1 MTPIRPLPGHEIDAE
16 LEFHFTEAVESL
28 VAQGWPPDRARLEAE
43 RRFGDPRRHRHT
55 LARIDRADLRRKGR
69 RMILGTIWQSLRHA
83 AKSLRQAPGVTVA
96 VVLMLALGIGANA
109 TMFDIVDRLLL
120 RAPEHVAD
128 ADRLRLV
135 YADRPALTQT
145 EFARSLTYP
154 DIDDLRHLP
163 ALESVSAFTPPR
175 LMTLGAGADASRIRV
190 QFAEASFFPALG
202 VRPALGRFHRAD
214 EDRPGAPPT
223 IVLGESFWKAA
234 LGGDRRVVG
243 QTLQLGASAYE
254 VIGIAP
260 AGFTGADLRPTDAW
274 VPLRTATTLESGSG
288 AFGSRTW
295 WWAST
300 LIRLRPGVSDE
311 TADAQ
316 MTAAHVSARRED
328 ERRGGEAYL
337 SKGPARLYGVS
348 LVTARR
354 PDPSKTASVS
364 LWLAGVSAI
373 VLLIACAN
381 VANLLLT
388 RGIQMRHELAV
399 RAALG
404 ARRGRLMM
412 LVLAEAVLLATAGA
426 VAAFVVA
433 RWSGALAQAFLPE
446 IDFRSP
452 GTGIRLLLFNLG
464 AAALTVLA
472 AGLLPAWQASRA
484 SASEA
489 MDAARRGSSS
499 RRSPLRSALMVAQT
513 ALSVLLLVGA
523 GLFVRSLYRAVHADV
538 GFDAQHVLEARIEA
552 LPGLHAARRDALF
565 REALT
570 RVSALP
576 GVQRAALSME
586 ATTAFGGYSGPGGI
600 STPGGAIIDDLPDG
614 GPFLYMGSEGF
625 FETLGVPVV
634 RGRSFRAEDYV
645 KGAELVGMVSE
656 TFANTVWPGRDP
668 IGQCFTMGAQYAGR
682 IPPQPCQRVVGVFRD
697 FARTGLSDKG
707 TISVAVAQRTIPR
720 SPQALVARITGP
732 PDAAASAI
740 RQAVA
745 GLSRDVR
752 FVQVETMS
760 ARVDELL
767 DPWKLGATMF
777 LAFGGLALIVAA
789 VGLYSLLAFGVAQR
803 RRELAIRAV
812 LGAQR
817 RDLLAQV
824 LRQAAVFLAVGL
836 ATGTVAALAAGR
848 LVEHLLFDVR
858 AADPVVYAL
867 VAVTLGIAGG
877 LAAIVPAARA
887 MNVSAATALK
897 ES

>member
-1 MTPIRPLPGHEIDAE
+1 MTPTRPLPGHEIDAE
-16 LEFHFTEAVESL
+16 LEFHFTEAIESL
-28 VAQGWPPDRARLEAE
+28 VAQGWSPDRARLEAE
-43 RRFGDPRRHRHT
+43 RRFGDRRRHQHT
-55 LARIDRADLRRKGR
+55 LARIDRADFRRKAR
-69 RMILGTIWQSLRHA
+69 RMILGTMWQSLRHA
-83 AKSLRQAPGVTVA
+83 ARGLRRTPGVTVA

-120 RAPEHVAD
+120 RAPDHVVD
-128 ADRLRLV
+128 AGRLRLV
-135 YADRPALTQT
+135 YADRPTLSQT
-145 EFARSLTYP
+145 AFARNLTYP
-154 DIDDLRHLP
+154 DIDDLRNLP
-163 ALESVSAFTPPR
+163 ALESVSAFTQPR
-175 LMTLGAGADASRIRV
+175 QMTLGVGAEARQIRV

-202 VRPALGRFHRAD
+202 VRPAVGRFYRAD
-214 EDRPGAPPT
+214 EDRPGATPT
-223 IVLGESFWKAA
+223 IVLGESFWKAE
-234 LGGDRRVVG
+234 LGGDLRIVG
-243 QTLQLGASAYE
+243 QALELGTATYE

-274 VPLRTATTLESGSG
+274 VPLRTATTLENGKN
-288 AFGSRTW
+288 AFETRTW

-311 TADAQ
+311 AADAQ
-316 MTAAHVSARRED
+316 MTTAHVSARREV

-337 SKGPARLYGVS
+337 SKGPARLYCVS

-373 VLLIACAN
+373 VLLIACGN

-404 ARRGRLMM
+404 APRGRLMM
-412 LVLAEAVLLATAGA
+412 LVLAEAVLLATAGG

-433 RWSGALAQAFLPE
+433 RWTGALAQSFLPD
-446 IDFRSP
+446 IDFGSS
-452 GTGIRLLLFNLG
+452 GAGIRVLLFNLG
-464 AAALTVLA
+464 TAAVTILA
-472 AGLLPAWQASRA
+472 AGLLPARQASRA

-489 MDAARRGSSS
+489 MDAASRGGSS

-513 ALSVLLLVGA
+513 ALSVVLLVGA

-538 GFDAQHVLEARIEA
+538 GFDAQRVLVARIEGQ
-552 LPGLHAARRDALF
+552 PGLEAARRDALY

-570 RVSALP
+570 RVSAVP

-586 ATTAFGGYSGPGGI
+586 ATIAFGGYSGPGGI

-634 RGRSFRAEDYV
+634 RGRSFQAEDYV

-656 TFANTVWPGRDP
+656 TFARTVWPGRDP

-697 FARTGLSDKG
+697 FARTGLSDQG

-720 SPQALVARITGP
+720 SPQALVARVTGD

-740 RQAVA
+740 RQTIA
-745 GLSRDVR
+745 GLSPDVR
-752 FVQVETMS
+752 FVQAQTMS
-760 ARVDELL
+760 ERVDELL

-777 LAFGGLALIVAA
+777 LVFGGLALIVAA
-789 VGLYSLLAFGVAQR
+789 VGLYSLLAFGVVQR
-803 RRELAIRAV
+803 RRELGIRAV

-817 RDLLAQV
+817 SDLLALV
-824 LRQAAVFLAVGL
+824 MRQACGFLAAGL
-836 ATGTVAALAAGR
+836 ATGAVAALAAGR
-848 LVEHLLFDVR
+848 FVEHLLFDVR
-858 AADPVVYAL
+858 AVDPVVYTL
-867 VAVTLGIAGG
+867 VAVTLGVAGG
-877 LAAIVPAARA
+877 LAALVPAVRA
-887 MNVSAATALK
+887 MNVSPATALK
-897 ES
+897 EQ

>member
-1 MTPIRPLPGHEIDAE
+1 MMPPRPLPGREIDAE
-16 LEFHFTEAVESL
+16 IEFHFTETIEAL
-28 VAQGWPPDRARLEAE
+28 VAQGWPPVGARLEAE
-43 RRFGDPRRHRHT
+43 RRFGDRRRYRHT
-55 LARIDRADLRRKGR
+55 LARIDRADIRRKGR
-69 RMILGTIWQSLRHA
+69 RMILGTLWHSFRHA
-83 AKSLRQAPGVTVA
+83 ARGLGRSPGVTVA

-120 RAPEHVAD
+120 RAPDHVVD
-128 ADRLRLV
+128 AERLRLV
-135 YADRPALTQT
+135 YADRPTLTQAAY
-145 EFARSLTYP
+145 ARSLTYP
-154 DIDDLRHLP
+154 DIDDLRTLP

-175 LMTLGAGADASRIRV
+175 LMTLGVGTEARRIRV

-202 VRPALGRFHRAD
+202 VRPAAGRFYRAD
-214 EDRPGAPPT
+214 EDRPGATPT
-223 IVLGESFWKAA
+223 IVLGESFWRAE
-234 LGGDRRVVG
+234 LGGEPGIVG
-243 QTLQLGASAYE
+243 QVMEVGTAKYE

-274 VPLRTATTLESGSG
+274 VPLRTATSLESGPS
-288 AFGSRTW
+288 AFESRTW

-300 LIRLRPGVSDE
+300 LIRLRPGVTDE
-311 TADAQ
+311 AVNAQ
-316 MTAAHVSARRED
+316 MTGAHVAARREV

-337 SKGPARLYGVS
+337 SRGPARLYSVS

-354 PDPSKTASVS
+354 PDPSQTASVS

-388 RGIQMRHELAV
+388 RGIQMRHELAL

-404 ARRGRLMM
+404 AARGRLMM
-412 LVLAEAVLLATAGA
+412 LVLAEAMLLATAGA
-426 VAAFVVA
+426 LAAFVVA
-433 RWSGALAQAFLPE
+433 RWTGALAQAFLPD
-446 IDFRSP
+446 IDFGPS
-452 GTGIRLLLFNLG
+452 GAGLRLLLFNLG

-484 SASEA
+484 SAAEA
-489 MDAARRGSSS
+489 MDAASRGGSS

-513 ALSVLLLVGA
+513 ALSVVLLVGA
-523 GLFVRSLYRAVHADV
+523 GLFVRSLYNAVHADV
-538 GFDAQHVLEARIEA
+538 GFDAPHVLVARIEGQ
-552 LPGLHAARRDALF
+552 PGLDAARRDALF
-565 REALT
+565 GDALK
-570 RVSALP
+570 RVSAIP

-586 ATTAFGGYSGPGGI
+586 ATIAFGGHSGPGGI
-600 STPGGAIIDDLPDG
+600 STPGGGVIDDLPDG

-656 TFANTVWPGRDP
+656 TFARTVWPDRDA

-697 FARTGLSDKG
+697 FARAGLADEG
-707 TISVAVAQRTIPR
+707 AMSVAVAQRTIPR
-720 SPQALVARITGP
+720 SPQALVARVTGH

-740 RQAVA
+740 RQTIA

-752 FVQVETMS
+752 FVQVELMS
-760 ARVDELL
+760 ERVDELL
-767 DPWKLGATMF
+767 EPWKLGATMF
-777 LAFGGLALIVAA
+777 LVFGGLALIVAA

-803 RRELAIRAV
+803 RRELAIRTV

-817 RDLLAQV
+817 SDLLAQV
-824 LRQAAVFLAVGL
+824 MRQAAVFLAVGL
-836 ATGTVAALAAGR
+836 VTGGVAALAAGR
-848 LVEHLLFDVR
+848 FVEHLLFDVR
-858 AADPVVYAL
+858 AVDPMVFAL

-877 LAAIVPAARA
+877 LAALVPAVRA
-887 MNVSAATALK
+887 MRVSPATALK
-897 ES
+897 EQ